1 MKAHCHNCGREYLTA
16 RALAGKSFPCRSCG
30 AANDGAGAPP
40 PVQQPKKA
48 EPTASQPAA
57 LSGASFSVGS
67 PLEVVRADVEEHAA
81 REAMREIPDPR
92 RVNLINRAVMT
103 LGIGAALLAVLVIA
117 GIFTVQYL
125 EKSNEERVW
134 DQELLATPLLLG
146 NLSSG
151 SGFLFEADGLLWVA
165 TNFHVISGEDEI
177 DIIFS
182 NADTKKECVRIADL
196 RPQSFYLHRELLS
209 SIVLTEGAT
218 EYDLAIINVESQ
230 RSALRAAGITPLALC
245 SSDEINAGRR
255 VFAIGYPSTV
265 VQATADAAASP
276 PPLAVATLTSGL
288 VSSVQKGEGVP
299 TIIQSDAASNP
310 GNSGGPLLSSDG
322 EVIGV
327 NFASGRQ
334 NGEAQQGISYA
345 ISAEHLLEIVAAPK
359 KLSALVSEA
368 QGAAMLLGSG
378 VESWK
383 TYQNFSDNTQ
393 AAAQNGWVLIALSVV
408 RTGKDGF
415 AVVNFPPGQPAPAN
429 FLAMV
434 FPRSEFIT
442 LHADLRISGSDT
454 ALVTKIGFPSTSFV
468 SLMVD
473 SARPGGSLEVNI
485 MTDVVSSGVS
495 EDVCVAFFGGAGSV
509 PMATMPAALPP
520 QPSSAPS
527 TPGGSSVAVP
537 NPPSNAP
544 VPVPVPTPAPVPLS
558 VPKSGSKADV
568 IELFDGMSAEVFA
581 SSLIGLRM
589 FDETF
594 LTNISEED
602 AYEKLRAAFIGKDNW
617 THPETKEL
625 VNSCLSASLFSAFYR
640 PVGTRSFYDSRPLFE
655 VHLGQVP
662 SGTKVGVFLEIDA
675 RYAHLLSLPPGGL
688 VSKSADI
695 LLESGGKSSAYRHDV
710 DENSFRVSLNLPW
723 NDDELRKL
731 SQAAEIPYKLV
742 VLYNDATQDELSGRV
757 RVNPVNEVEQSYPF
771 GLGIAALVDEKH
783 VWVKRIIDE
792 VNQRPD
798 VKKASGAIIGGGGD
812 DADAIESIFLIWED
826 LAARGIRYQNLTAG
840 AIGGQGCRLVH
851 ESIGKGNA
859 NCLDGTVLL
868 ASFIE
873 AMGVGVHIVLVP
885 GHAFVMATLPGGTPL
900 FIESTM
906 LGGAI
911 RGNPNTAYDELFDAV
926 RKKLGIFQG
935 MRMDTFETACEAG
948 FNRFIEANEKGRA
961 VLAEFRA
968 LRADHDAHK
977 DDSVI
982 WDSLVEKSGE
992 LERQILILPVSSAR
1006 QYGVRPVGAPSD
1018 LDQKFSIPPRK

>member
-1 MKAHCHNCGREYLTA
+1 M
-16 RALAGKSFPCRSCG
+16 
-30 AANDGAGAPP
+30 
-40 PVQQPKKA
+40 QQPKKSESA
-48 EPTASQPAA
+48 ASQPAA

-92 RVNLINRAVMT
+92 RVNLINRAVLT

-125 EKSNEERVW
+125 EKSNEERLW
-134 DQELLATPLLLG
+134 DQELLATPLVLG

-182 NADTKKECVRIADL
+182 NADSKKECVRIADL
-196 RPQSFYLHRELLS
+196 RPESFYLHRELLS

-230 RSALRAAGITPLALC
+230 RSALRAAGITPLVLC
-245 SSDEINAGRR
+245 SSDEINVGRR
-255 VFAIGYPSTV
+255 VFAIGYPDTV

-345 ISAEHLLEIVAAPK
+345 ISAEHLLEIVATPK

-442 LHADLRISGSDT
+442 LHADLMISGSDT
-454 ALVTKIGFPSTSFV
+454 ALVTKVGFPSTPFV

-485 MTDVVSSGVS
+485 VTGVVSSGVS
-495 EDVCVAFFGGAGSV
+495 EDVCVAFFGGTGSV

-527 TPGGSSVAVP
+527 TPGGSSFAVP

-544 VPVPVPTPAPVPLS
+544 VPVPAPVPAPAPVPVTLS

-568 IELFDGMSAEVFA
+568 IELLDYGMSSEVFA
-581 SSLIGLRM
+581 SSLIGLRE
-589 FDETF
+589 FDTKF
-594 LTNISEED
+594 LTNTTADDARNSISD
-602 AYEKLRAAFIGKDNW
+602 AFIGGK
-617 THPETKEL
+617 TLRIPSRPELLDEVLT
-625 VNSCLSASLFSAFYR
+625 ASLLNAFYPLDPADSIYR
-640 PVGTRSFYDSRPLFE
+640 SRPLFE
-655 VHLGQVP
+655 VHLAQVP
-662 SGTKVGVFLEIDA
+662 SGTKLGVFLEVDPA
-675 RYAHLLSLPPGGL
+675 FHRYLALPPGGL
-688 VSKSADI
+688 VSKSSDI
-695 LLESGGKSSAYRHDV
+695 PLERGGRTAAYRHEADS
-710 DENSFRVSLNLPW
+710 DHFRVSLDLPW

-731 SQAAEIPYKLV
+731 SQAIEIPYKLV
-742 VLYNDATQDELSGRV
+742 VRFNDGTEKALSGRV
-757 RVNPVNEVEQSYPF
+757 RVSPVNEVERAYPF
-771 GLGIAALVDEKH
+771 ELGFAALVDEKH
-783 VWVKRIIDE
+783 PWVVRLINE

-798 VKKASGAIIGGGGD
+798 VKKAGGKISGGGGD
-812 DADAIESIFLIWED
+812 DAGAIESIFLVWED
-826 LAARGIRYQNLTAG
+826 LAARGLRYQSLTG
-840 AIGGQGCRLVH
+840 GSLGGQGCRLVH
-851 ESIGKGNA
+851 ESIGSANA
-859 NCLDGTVLL
+859 NCVDGSVLL

-873 AMGVGVHIVLVP
+873 AMGLDVHLVFVP
-885 GHAFVMATLPGGTPL
+885 DHAFVMATLPEGTPL

-906 LGGAI
+906 LSASI
-911 RGNPNTAYDELFDAV
+911 PGNSDTVYDDLFDEV
-926 RKKLGIFQG
+926 RKKRGLFQG
-935 MRMDTFETACEAG
+935 GKMDTFEVACGAAWDNFAESVDKAS
-948 FNRFIEANEKGRA
+948 A
-961 VLAEFRA
+961 VLAE
-968 LRADHDAHK
+968 LQTLDAAYEARP
-977 DDSVI
+977 DDPARLA
-982 WDSLVEKSGE
+982 SLVKKSRE
-992 LERQILILPVSSAR
+992 LGGQILILPVSLAR
-1006 QYGVRPVGAPSD
+1006 QHGVRPVGAPSD